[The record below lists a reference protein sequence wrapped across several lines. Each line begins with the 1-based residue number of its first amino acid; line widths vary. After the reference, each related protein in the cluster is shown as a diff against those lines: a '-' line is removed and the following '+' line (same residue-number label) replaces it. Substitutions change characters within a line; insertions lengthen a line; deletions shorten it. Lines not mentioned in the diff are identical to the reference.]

1 VTIAIRPFVGRD
13 GGINKAVSTKAGSE
27 IFLRTGLDTMV
38 AEAPVGQI
46 SWVLVVPAIQLFS
59 AVADLD
65 NDIAELG

>member
-1 VTIAIRPFVGRD
+1 
-13 GGINKAVSTKAGSE
+13 
-27 IFLRTGLDTMV
+27 MV